1 MKLRMNWIGAGA
13 LAICLSA
20 ATPAL
25 SMDSPDAWITTKV
38 KMSLLT
44 SDSVSMAT
52 AVNVDTIDG
61 KVTLHG
67 VVPTDA
73 EKTKAEDIARST
85 SGVKEVQN
93 LLQVVP
99 ASQKK
104 VVKVADDKLQKN
116 VEAVLSRDKAL
127 ESSSIKVESV
137 HDGVVLLAGNA
148 KTLSEHQRALEDAR
162 AVPGVKQV
170 SSEIKSPDRLGDDEI
185 STGKG
190 ISKSSSAT
198 SAAHDTWITTEA
210 KSRLLTTSG
219 VPALDINVDTDH
231 SVVTLFGTVPTES
244 AKKLAEAEVKKV
256 GSVRA
261 VRNDLQVVSKTMAH
275 DVKESDEALT
285 KNIDKQ
291 LEDRSELKD
300 GKIDVQVENGVVR
313 LTGEVA
319 NQSDR
324 LIAMQTTRG
333 VPGVRSVIDDLT
345 VASP

>member
-1 MKLRMNWIGAGA
+1 M
-13 LAICLSA
+13 
-20 ATPAL
+20 
-25 SMDSPDAWITTKV
+25 
-38 KMSLLT
+38 
-44 SDSVSMAT
+44 
-52 AVNVDTIDG
+52 
-61 KVTLHG
+61 
-67 VVPTDA
+67 
-73 EKTKAEDIARST
+73 
-85 SGVKEVQN
+85 
-93 LLQVVP
+93 
-99 ASQKK
+99 
-104 VVKVADDKLQKN
+104 
-116 VEAVLSRDKAL
+116 
-127 ESSSIKVESV
+127 
-137 HDGVVLLAGNA
+137 VLLAGNA

-300 GKIDVQVENGVVR
+300 GKIDVQVENGVAR